1 MAALLESN
9 QEDPRV
15 AAKKKAAS
23 RSMARGGKDREKDKK
38 AAKAAGK
45 ASGKSGGKTV
55 GGSKPMPTLI
65 AKKQAPPTAPQLTKL
80 PPPKKVYEMP
90 ESIVGPPPP
99 PPKRSKGAP
108 PPVIAKQRPKAK
120 PPRAGEKPKETRKKI
135 DFANARS
142 VAEAAVQ
149 AASTQ
154 KAPAGFVVINGRR
167 VRVLSMKGIKVAK
180 RKAAP
185 KAAPAVE
192 QEPAPLKLGK
202 TKLSARDLDRYH
214 DVLLRLRTEL
224 VDRVDDTEREALKS
238 SDGGLSTMPLHMA
251 DIGTDTFEQGFA
263 LEFAQHDREIVREVD
278 DALAR
283 IKDLTYG
290 LCLMTGK
297 PIPKGRLDAKPW
309 AKYTVESERIMEKSR
324 GLV

>member
-1 MAALLESN
+1 
-9 QEDPRV
+9 V
-15 AAKKKAAS
+15 AAKKIAS
-23 RSMARGGKDREKDKK
+23 RSKARGGKVEK
-38 AAKAAGK
+38 GK
-45 ASGKSGGKTV
+45 ARSKQAATAKLKA
-55 GGSKPMPTLI
+55 KPMPTLI
-65 AKKQAPPTAPQLTKL
+65 PKKQAPPTAPQLTKL

-108 PPVIAKQRPKAK
+108 PPVIAKQRPKPKLA
-120 PPRAGEKPKETRKKI
+120 RAGEKPKEARKKI

-149 AASTQ
+149 AATTQ
-154 KAPAGFVVINGRR
+154 KAGAGFVIINGRR

-185 KAAPAVE
+185 KPAPVVE
-192 QEPAPLKLGK
+192 QDSAPIKLGK
-202 TKLSARDLDRYH
+202 TRLSTRDLERYH
-214 DVLLRLRTEL
+214 GILLRLRAEL
-224 VDRVDDTEREALKS
+224 VGRVDDTEREALKS

-283 IKDLTYG
+283 IKSLTYG

-309 AKYTVESERIMEKSR
+309 AKYTVESERIVEKSR

>member
-1 MAALLESN
+1 
-9 QEDPRV
+9 V
-15 AAKKKAAS
+15 ASKKKNAS
-23 RSMARGGKDREKDKK
+23 RSTAR
-38 AAKAAGK
+38 
-45 ASGKSGGKTV
+45 SGKGSEKESKKPIKSAGGKTT
-55 GGSKPMPTLI
+55 GKAGAAAKPMPKLI

-120 PPRAGEKPKETRKKI
+120 PTRAGEKPKESRKKI

-149 AASTQ
+149 AASMQ
-154 KAPAGFVVINGRR
+154 KAPAGFVIINGRR
-167 VRVLSMKGIKVAK
+167 VRVLSMKGIKVVK
-180 RKAAP
+180 RKAASKP
-185 KAAPAVE
+185 APTVD
-192 QEPAPLKLGK
+192 QEPQPLKLGK
-202 TKLSARDLDRYH
+202 TKLSPRDLDRYH
-214 DVLLRLRTEL
+214 DILLRLRTEL
-224 VDRVDDTEREALKS
+224 VGRVDDTEREALKS

-297 PIPKGRLDAKPW
+297 PIPKARLDAKPW
-309 AKYTVESERIMEKSR
+309 AKYTVESERIVEKSR

>member
-1 MAALLESN
+1 
-9 QEDPRV
+9 V
-15 AAKKKAAS
+15 AAKKKVAS
-23 RSMARGGKDREKDKK
+23 RSSPKGRSAAEHARAERDKGKGGKKESTNDSRKG
-38 AAKAAGK
+38 APK
-45 ASGKSGGKTV
+45 ASATA
-55 GGSKPMPTLI
+55 KPMPTLI
-65 AKKQAPPTAPQLTKL
+65 AKKQLPPTAPQLTKL

-120 PPRAGEKPKETRKKI
+120 PTRTGEKPKETRKKI

-149 AASTQ
+149 AATTQ
-154 KAPAGFVVINGRR
+154 KAPAGFVIINGRR

-180 RKAAP
+180 RKPAP
-185 KAAPAVE
+185 KAVPAAD

-202 TKLSARDLDRYH
+202 TKLSARDLERYH
-214 DVLLRLRTEL
+214 DTLLRLRTEL
-224 VDRVDDTEREALKS
+224 VGRVDDTEREALKS

-297 PIPKGRLDAKPW
+297 PIPKARLDAKPW
-309 AKYTVESERIMEKSR
+309 AKYTVESERIVEKSR

>member
-1 MAALLESN
+1 M
-9 QEDPRV
+9 

-23 RSMARGGKDREKDKK
+23 RSTVRGGKPSEKDKK
-38 AAKAAGK
+38 SAKEKSKAKIKAASKAGGKAAGG
-45 ASGKSGGKTV
+45 A
-55 GGSKPMPTLI
+55 KPMPTLI

-108 PPVIAKQRPKAK
+108 PPVIAKQRPKVK
-120 PPRAGEKPKETRKKI
+120 PARAGEKPRDPRKKI

-154 KAPAGFVVINGRR
+154 KAPSGFVIINGRR

-185 KAAPAVE
+185 KVAPAVE

-202 TKLSARDLDRYH
+202 TKLSTRDLDRYH
-214 DVLLRLRTEL
+214 GILLRLRAEL
-224 VDRVDDTEREALKS
+224 VGRVDDTEREALKS

-309 AKYTVESERIMEKSR
+309 AKYTVESERIVEKSR

>member
-1 MAALLESN
+1 
-9 QEDPRV
+9 V
-15 AAKKKAAS
+15 AAKKKVAS
-23 RSMARGGKDREKDKK
+23 RSTARGGKGKKKDKK
-38 AAKAAGK
+38 KSAKVRGKTAGK
-45 ASGKSGGKTV
+45 AAAKTV
-55 GGSKPMPTLI
+55 GGAKPMPTLI

-108 PPVIAKQRPKAK
+108 PPVIAKQRPKVK
-120 PPRAGEKPKETRKKI
+120 PTRAGEKPKEARKKI

-154 KAPAGFVVINGRR
+154 KAPAGFVIINGRR

-214 DVLLRLRTEL
+214 GILLRVRREL
-224 VDRVDDTEREALKS
+224 VGRVDDTEREALKS

>member
-1 MAALLESN
+1 MAS
-9 QEDPRV
+9 
-15 AAKKKAAS
+15 KKKNAS
-23 RSMARGGKDREKDKK
+23 RSTARSGKGSEKDNKKSEKKPDKKPVLAAGGK
-38 AAKAAGK
+38 AAAA
-45 ASGKSGGKTV
+45 A
-55 GGSKPMPTLI
+55 KPMPQLI

-120 PPRAGEKPKETRKKI
+120 PTRAGEKPKESRKKI

-142 VAEAAVQ
+142 VAEAAVA

-154 KAPAGFVVINGRR
+154 KAPAGFVIINGRR
-167 VRVLSMKGIKVAK
+167 VRVLSMKGIKVVK

-185 KAAPAVE
+185 KLASTVE
-192 QEPAPLKLGK
+192 QEPQTLKLGR
-202 TKLSARDLDRYH
+202 TKLSPRDLDRYH
-214 DVLLRLRTEL
+214 DILLRLRAEL
-224 VDRVDDTEREALKS
+224 VGRVDDTEREALKS

-297 PIPKGRLDAKPW
+297 PIPKARLDAKPW
-309 AKYTVESERIMEKSR
+309 AKYTVESERIVEKSR